1 MFLLPF
7 FQNPRRLAGFHQLS
21 VDALAPEKVC
31 VVVHVSAPELANP
44 DGISYLKHPKA
55 TSSCWLLLDLTCKNV
70 QKAPIKIIGPV
81 QVGSLPLK
89 LLHFTNKT
97 EGMKI

>member
-44 DGISYLKHPKA
+44 DGNLLPKA
-55 TSSCWLLLDLTCKNV
+55 S
-70 QKAPIKIIGPV
+70 
-81 QVGSLPLK
+81 
-89 LLHFTNKT
+89 
-97 EGMKI
+97 